1 MRPKLHKTIRI
12 NEIVQ
17 KQQFE
22 YINIEEI
29 IIVEARTIVAGPV
42 SHTRRISEIL
52 HIIMEPSIS
61 KVDQINIVLLEP
73 HDLVLLILNHYILT
87 FDMIFF
93 IQHLSTGLQNCKT
106 IYHYCD
112 VSINNLSL
120 KPCPSF
126 QNSIIFAEMKLI
138 FIRLKE
144 LEWELDL
151 QLFVVISCHIQGS

>member
-29 IIVEARTIVAGPV
+29 IIVEARTIVAGRV

-61 KVDQINIVLLEP
+61 KVD
-73 HDLVLLILNHYILT
+73 
-87 FDMIFF
+87 
-93 IQHLSTGLQNCKT
+93 
-106 IYHYCD
+106 
-112 VSINNLSL
+112 
-120 KPCPSF
+120 
-126 QNSIIFAEMKLI
+126 
-138 FIRLKE
+138 
-144 LEWELDL
+144 
-151 QLFVVISCHIQGS
+151 